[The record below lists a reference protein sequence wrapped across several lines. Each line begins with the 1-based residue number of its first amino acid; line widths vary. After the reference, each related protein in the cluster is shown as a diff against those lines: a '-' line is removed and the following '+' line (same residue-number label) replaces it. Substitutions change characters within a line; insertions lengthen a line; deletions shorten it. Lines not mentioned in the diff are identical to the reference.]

1 MEREYHIT
9 ISSKQICSRA
19 ANCIRLCYVD
29 GRTGAL
35 GEKYKM
41 KKVLVV
47 LIFCISTL
55 LLSCVTNSPV
65 KKDLFNNLKI
75 SILKIQKVTH

>member
-1 MEREYHIT
+1 MSGQARH
-9 ISSKQICSRA
+9 
-19 ANCIRLCYVD
+19 RLSALLC
-29 GRTGAL
+29 GRPHWGAC

-41 KKVLVV
+41 KKVLVF

-65 KKDLFNNLKI
+65 KKDLFNNLEI
-75 SILKIQKVTH
+75 SILKIQTVTH